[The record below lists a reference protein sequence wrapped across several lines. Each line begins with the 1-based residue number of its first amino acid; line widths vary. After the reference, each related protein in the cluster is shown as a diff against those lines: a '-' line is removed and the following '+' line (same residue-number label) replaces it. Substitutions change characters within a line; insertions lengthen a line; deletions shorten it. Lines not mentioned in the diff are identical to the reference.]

1 MNSTAAGHGEYGS
14 VGMLDQRACGAV
26 VGSGMAPQ
34 LKTAIDNLIQ
44 SNKVVVFIKVRETG
58 STGHSPTVGQEQAS
72 PM

>member
-1 MNSTAAGHGEYGS
+1 
-14 VGMLDQRACGAV
+14 
-26 VGSGMAPQ
+26 MAPQ